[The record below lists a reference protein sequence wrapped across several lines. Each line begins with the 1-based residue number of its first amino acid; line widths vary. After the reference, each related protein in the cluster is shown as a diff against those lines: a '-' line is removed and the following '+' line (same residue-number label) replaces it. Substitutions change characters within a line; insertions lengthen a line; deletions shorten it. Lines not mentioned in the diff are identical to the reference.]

1 MMIIMFITYC
11 VINFNIYNINFEL
24 IVNLIESILFIDK
37 IILNFKPLMYIVWK
51 IKYIEEY
58 VDVNFI
64 FKYF

>member
-58 VDVNFI
+58 VDINFI